1 RSFSRLVSQLTFMQ
15 SLPRYQ
21 LHGRR
26 RMEVTDDY
34 YRTGVFARHYH
45 RQRDRDSQTD
55 RASLRGRPVGF
66 RDDDDVRCRSEPGF
80 LLARAGPP
88 REVIGQHIDRDRG
101 QAHHDPDPEDRGMMD
116 SSPIAR
122 LHSVTSWGFSALPG
136 RQIVGSTENRSPASR
151 SFSMSGLAAS
161 SRSASTRADDG
172 PRRQAAIMVAT
183 APAGPANTASTL
195 PSRRLRTQPSRS
207 RDRASCSTK

>member
-1 RSFSRLVSQLTFMQ
+1 AADTSPSAWALPPEPVRRSTRPRWWGKPTPRSTKPSVSAAIAASCIPPSTCDMSRAPRFSTTASSRRVNGRLRAFSSETHPGLDPVSRQEVRRSFGRLVSQLTFMQ

-55 RASLRGRPVGF
+55 RASRRGRPVGF
-66 RDDDDVRCRSEPGF
+66 RDDDDVRYRSEPGF

-101 QAHHDPDPEDRGMMD
+101 QAHHDPD
-116 SSPIAR
+116 
-122 LHSVTSWGFSALPG
+122 
-136 RQIVGSTENRSPASR
+136 
-151 SFSMSGLAAS
+151 
-161 SRSASTRADDG
+161 
-172 PRRQAAIMVAT
+172 
-183 APAGPANTASTL
+183 
-195 PSRRLRTQPSRS
+195 
-207 RDRASCSTK
+207 